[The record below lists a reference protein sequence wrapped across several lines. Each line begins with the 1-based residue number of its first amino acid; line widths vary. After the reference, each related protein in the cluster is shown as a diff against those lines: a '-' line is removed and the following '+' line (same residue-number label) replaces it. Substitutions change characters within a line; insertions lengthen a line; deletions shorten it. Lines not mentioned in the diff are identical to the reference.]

1 MENIEDEI
9 PFAVPGGWAW
19 CRLGRIV
26 DILDSKR
33 KPITKSDR
41 KAGPYPYYGA
51 TCIQDYVAD
60 FIFDEDLLL
69 LGEDGAKWG
78 AGENSS
84 FCISGKTWVNNHA
97 HVLRTVTGISRYY
110 LCYVLNSMDL
120 ISYVTGTTVP
130 KLNQE
135 NMSSITIP
143 LPPIQEQQR
152 IVSKIEGLFTAL
164 DKIQNNLI

>member
-1 MENIEDEI
+1 MGE
-9 PFAVPGGWAW
+9 
-19 CRLGRIV
+19 IV

-51 TCIQDYVAD
+51 TCIQDYVED
-60 FIFDEDLLL
+60 FIFDEELLL

-78 AGENSS
+78 AGEISS
-84 FCISGKTWVNNHA
+84 FCITGKTWVNNHA
-97 HVLRTVTGISRYY
+97 HVLKALEGISRYY

-135 NMSSITIP
+135 NMSSIKIP
-143 LPPIQEQQR
+143 LPPIQEQKR
-152 IVSKIEGLFTAL
+152 IVSKIEELFEAL
-164 DKIQNNLI
+164 DQIQSNLV